1 MNLGIGL
8 FVLLGLTLACTGLW
22 LIRLPN
28 GYRVER
34 TQQFARTRQE
44 MQAYV
49 LNYQRWQEWNPWL
62 LHDPQTELNF
72 FGKSGEIGSGYGW
85 QSERIGQGKI
95 TTDAIEPEHR
105 IAQTLTFFKPFKSQA
120 LVCFE
125 FHEVANDP
133 GACELRWV
141 MDAKVPLPMR
151 PFLPMFK
158 HTIGMDFELGLARMA
173 GALDTNAPHPRITFI
188 GVCTRP
194 AQTVIKRS
202 YSGPMKD
209 LPDFFAK
216 AYPELSLQAGHTAIG
231 QPLAAYHKIEIKDN
245 TTRCDAGLPV
255 NDGYLGLDTQAMG
268 AGKYFH
274 VRLQGDYRFLGAT
287 WNAAMGHV
295 RMQKHKLDKRRP
307 ALEVYT
313 NQTGDVANSNELLT
327 ELFVPIT

>member
-1 MNLGIGL
+1 MGLGIGVL
-8 FVLLGLTLACTGLW
+8 ILLGLITVCAGLW
-22 LIRLPN
+22 LIRLPK

-72 FGKSGEIGSGYGW
+72 FGKSGDIGSGYGW
-85 QSERIGQGKI
+85 QSERIGQGAI

-105 IAQTLTFFKPFKSQA
+105 IAQTLTFFKPFKSKAQ
-120 LVCFE
+120 VIFE

-158 HTIGMDFELGLARMA
+158 HMIGMDFELGLARMV
-173 GALDTNAPHPRITFI
+173 GALDASAPHPRITFI

-194 AQTVIKRS
+194 GQSVIKRS

-209 LPDFFAK
+209 LSGFFAK
-216 AYPELSLQAGHTAIG
+216 AYPELSLQAAETAIG
-231 QPLAAYHKIEIKDN
+231 QPLAAYHKINIKDN
-245 TTRCDAGLPV
+245 STRCEACLPV
-255 NDGYLGLDTQAMG
+255 SDAYIGLDAQALG

-274 VRLQGDYRFLGAT
+274 VRLQGDYRFLGAA
-287 WNAAMGHV
+287 WNAAMGHA

-313 NQTGDVANSNELLT
+313 NHTGQVASSNDLLT
-327 ELFVPIT
+327 ELFVPIS

>member
-1 MNLGIGL
+1 MNLGMGL
-8 FVLLGLTLACTGLW
+8 LVLLGLALVCAGLW
-22 LIRLPN
+22 LMRLPA

-34 TQQFARTRQE
+34 TQQFARTRQA

-49 LNYQRWQEWNPWL
+49 LDYRRWQDWSPWL
-62 LHDPQTELNF
+62 LHDPGTELNF
-72 FGKSGEIGSGYGW
+72 FGITGEIGSGYGW
-85 QSERIGQGKI
+85 QSERIGQGEI
-95 TTDAIEPEHR
+95 TTDAIEPGRR
-105 IAQTLTFFKPFKSQA
+105 ISQTLTFFKPFKSKAQ
-120 LVCFE
+120 VFFE
-125 FHEVANDP
+125 FHEVANNP
-133 GACELRWV
+133 GTCELRWV

-158 HTIGMDFELGLARMA
+158 HMIGMDFELGLARMV
-173 GALDTNAPHPRITFI
+173 GALDANAPHPRITFI

-216 AYPELSLQAGHTAIG
+216 AYPELAMQAGHTAID
-231 QPLAAYHKIEIKDN
+231 QPLAAYHKINIKDN
-245 TTRCDAGLPV
+245 STRCEACLPV

-274 VRLQGDYRFLGAT
+274 VRLQGDYRFLGAA
-287 WNAAMGHV
+287 WNAAMGHA
-295 RMQKHKLDKRRP
+295 RMQKCKLDKQRP

-313 NQTGDVANSNELLT
+313 NQAGQVASSNDLLT
-327 ELFVPIT
+327 ELFVPFT